1 MTPYIKTIARS
12 IRQSFGRF
20 LAILA
25 IIALGVGFMC
35 GLMQSNPS
43 FILTG
48 NTYIAERK
56 MFDFRLLSTIGFD
69 EEDIEKIAALDG
81 IVDAEGAY
89 SADVVARLSSQE
101 ETSRS
106 QVRIHSL
113 TTGVN
118 LLKVEAGRL
127 PENGNEIV
135 VDGYFF
141 ADPDE
146 VIGTQLILSGAAGQ
160 DDADYLNSDV
170 FTVVGTVRSPLYI
183 DFQRGTTD
191 VGSGQLTYF
200 AYTTG
205 DAFDME
211 YYTECYV
218 YYDTGLDAYSDE
230 YEDFAETK
238 EDELETAVAAI
249 IDERFQELMDE
260 NRADL
265 ADGIAELEDA
275 RVEASADLDDARD
288 ELSDA
293 HDELQDA
300 WEQLEGT
307 REQLEALPMVPPQ
320 YQEAYDEALAEY
332 EDGLSEYEDGR
343 IEYYEGLR
351 DFDAQMTAASMEL
364 SYMSGVLA
372 NTEDPDVYV
381 LGRNTNTG
389 YLAFDNDAGIVKG
402 LANVF
407 PIFFFALAALVCST
421 TMQRMVMDE
430 RSIIGTMRAL
440 GYTDMSIIM
449 KYSIY
454 AGSAAVIGAVAGY
467 YAGINLFPSVIWDVY
482 GMMYGFSDIM
492 LQKSVPLFIVAI
504 AVSLL
509 CSVGVA
515 VVTAADELRG
525 MPAELIRPK
534 APAAGKKIF
543 LEKMTGVWKRLR
555 FTEKVSLRNV
565 FRFKK
570 RMSMMI
576 IGIAGCSALLITGF
590 GIRDSITDVVDLQYD
605 NITTYRLDA
614 LLKDGKTEQ
623 QALDDIEDANAL
635 LGTSYRGIPVRT
647 ENVTHTSS
655 QMVRD
660 VTLFISSDP
669 SVNDALKASSDGVSM
684 PWPGDGQIAISSK
697 LAEKNDLHPGD
708 MITLGYGD
716 EGREFTLRIAY
727 VFDNYIFHYAFI
739 NEATYEDV
747 FAKAYRASDILIVND
762 VDEDSLDYDMSRELN
777 LTNDFTDVRVTAESR
792 VSFANTMEK
801 MNLIVIL
808 IIGCAAAL
816 AFIVLFNLN
825 NINISERVREIA
837 TIKVLGF
844 SQAETG
850 AYFFR
855 ENFILVFMGY
865 IVGIPLGI
873 ALHRFVID
881 KIEMDMVTFECKII
895 PISYLYSILFVILF
909 SIIVDLVM
917 RIKINRIDMAESLK
931 SAE

>member
-1 MTPYIKTIARS
+1 MTPYVKTIARS
-12 IRQSFGRF
+12 IRNSFGRF

-35 GLMQSNPS
+35 GLVQSNPS
-43 FILTG
+43 FMLTG
-48 NTYIAERK
+48 NTYIADHK
-56 MFDFRLLSTIGFD
+56 MFDFRLISTIGFD
-69 EEDIEKIAALDG
+69 EEDISKISSLEG
-81 IVDAEGAY
+81 IADAEGAY

-101 ETSRS
+101 ETLRS

-118 LLKVEAGRL
+118 LLKLESGRL
-127 PENGNEIV
+127 PESADEIV
-135 VDGYFF
+135 IDAYLFS
-141 ADPDE
+141 DPDA
-146 VIGTQLILSGAAGQ
+146 VIGEQLILSGTAGQ
-160 DDADYLNSDV
+160 DDADYLTYDV
-170 FTVVGTVRSPLYI
+170 FTVVGTVRSPVYI

-200 AYTTG
+200 AYATE

-218 YYDTGLDAYSDE
+218 YCDTGLDAYSDE
-230 YEDFAETK
+230 YDAFAEAK
-238 EDELETAVAAI
+238 EDELQGEVEEI
-249 IDERFQELMDE
+249 INARFRDLMDE
-260 NRADL
+260 SHEDLAEGIADLEEARADACDEL
-265 ADGIAELEDA
+265 NDARDELEDA
-275 RVEASADLDDARD
+275 RV
-288 ELSDA
+288 
-293 HDELQDA
+293 ELQDA
-300 WEQLEGT
+300 WEQLEDT
-307 REQLEALPMVPPQ
+307 REQLEALPMVPSQ

-332 EDGLSEYEDGR
+332 EDGYAEYQDGL

-351 DFDAQMTAASMEL
+351 DFDAQMTAANMEL

-372 NTEDPDVYV
+372 NTEDPEVYV
-381 LGRNTNTG
+381 LGRDTNTG

-407 PIFFFALAALVCST
+407 PVFFFALAALVCST

-440 GYTDMSIIM
+440 GYTDISIIM
-449 KYSIY
+449 KYAVY

-467 YAGINLFPSVIWDVY
+467 YAGINLFPFVIWDVY
-482 GMMYGFSDIM
+482 GMMYGFSDLM
-492 LQKSVPLFIVAI
+492 LQESIPLFILAI
-504 AVSLL
+504 IVSLI

-515 VVTAADELRG
+515 VVTAAGELTG

-534 APAAGKKIF
+534 APAAGKKIM
-543 LEKMTGVWKRLR
+543 LEKMMGLWKRLR

-614 LLKDGKTEQ
+614 LIKDGKSED

-635 LGTSYRGIPVRT
+635 LGTSYRGISVRA

-655 QMVRD
+655 DIVRD

-669 SVNDALKASSDGVSM
+669 SVGDALKAASEGVAM
-684 PWPGDGQIAISSK
+684 PWPGDGEIAISSK
-697 LAEKNDLHPGD
+697 LADKNDLHAGD

-739 NEATYEDV
+739 NEVTYEDV
-747 FAKAYRASDILIVND
+747 FGKAYRASDILIVNE
-762 VDEDSLDYDMSRELN
+762 VDEASLDYDMSRELN
-777 LTNDFTDVRVTAESR
+777 LTNDFSDVRVTEQSR
-792 VSFANTMEK
+792 VSFASTMDK
-801 MNLIVIL
+801 MNVIVVL
-808 IIGCAAAL
+808 LIGCAAAL

-844 SQAETG
+844 SRTETG

-865 IVGIPLGI
+865 IVGIPLGV

-881 KIEMDMVTFECKII
+881 KIEMDMVTFECKILH
-895 PISYLYSILFVILF
+895 ISYLYSILFVILF

-917 RIKINRIDMAESLK
+917 RIKIDSIDMAESLK

>member
-1 MTPYIKTIARS
+1 MTPYLKTIARS
-12 IRQSFGRF
+12 IKNSFGRF

-35 GLMQSNPS
+35 GLVQSNPS
-43 FILTG
+43 FMLTG
-48 NTYIAERK
+48 NTYIAEHK
-56 MFDFRLLSTIGFD
+56 MFDFRLISTIGFD
-69 EEDIEKIAALDG
+69 SDDIEQIAVLDG

-89 SADVVARLSSQE
+89 SADVVARLSCQE
-101 ETSRS
+101 ETQRS
-106 QVRIHSL
+106 QVRIHSM
-113 TTGVN
+113 TSGVN
-118 LLKVEAGRL
+118 LLKLESGRL
-127 PENGNEIV
+127 PENANEIV
-135 VDGYFF
+135 IDGYNF
-141 ADPDE
+141 ADPDA
-146 VIGTQLILSGAAGQ
+146 VIGSQLILSGVSGQ
-160 DDADYLNSDV
+160 DDADYLNADT
-170 FTVVGTVRSPLYI
+170 FTVVGTVRSPLYL

-191 VGSGQLTYF
+191 VGSGQLSYF
-200 AYTTG
+200 AFTTE

-211 YYTECYV
+211 YYSECYV
-218 YYDTGLDAYSDE
+218 YYDTGFDAYSDE
-230 YEDFAETK
+230 YDDFADAK
-238 EDELETAVAAI
+238 EDELESAVEAI
-249 IDERFQELMDE
+249 INDRFEDLMDE
-260 NRADL
+260 HREDLSEGIADL
-265 ADGIAELEDA
+265 NDAREEASEDLIDAAQELEDA
-275 RVEASADLDDARD
+275 RV
-288 ELSDA
+288 
-293 HDELQDA
+293 ELQDA
-300 WEQLEGT
+300 WEQLEET

-320 YQEAYDEALAEY
+320 YQEEYDEALAEY
-332 EDGLSEYEDGR
+332 EDGFAEYQDGR
-343 IEYYEGLR
+343 IEFFEGQR
-351 DFDAQMTAASMEL
+351 DFDAQMTAASMDL
-364 SYMSGVLA
+364 SYMAGVLA
-372 NTEDPDVYV
+372 NTEDPEVYV

-440 GYTDMSIIM
+440 GYSDISIIM

-467 YAGINLFPSVIWDVY
+467 YAGINIFPFVIWDVY
-482 GMMYGFSDIM
+482 GMMYGFTDLM
-492 LQKSVPLFIVAI
+492 LQKSVPLFIVALV
-504 AVSLL
+504 VSLL

-515 VVTAADELRG
+515 VITAADELRG

-534 APAAGKKIF
+534 APAAGKKIL
-543 LEKMTGVWKRLR
+543 LEKMTGLWKMLR

-590 GIRDSITDVVDLQYD
+590 GLRDSITDVVDLQYD

-614 LLKDGKTEQ
+614 LLKDGKSVE
-623 QALDDIEDANAL
+623 QALADISDANEL
-635 LGTSYRGIPVRT
+635 LGTSYTGIPIRT
-647 ENVTHTSS
+647 ENVTHTSP
-655 QMVRD
+655 QIVRD

-669 SVNDALKASSDGVSM
+669 SIQDALKTHCDGVDM
-684 PWPGDGQIAISSK
+684 PWPEDGQIAISSK
-697 LAEKNDLHPGD
+697 LADKNGLSAGD

-716 EGREFTLRIAY
+716 EGCEFTLQIAY

-739 NEATYEDV
+739 NENTYEQV
-747 FAKAYRASDILIVND
+747 FDKSFRASNILLVSD
-762 VDEDSLDYDMSRELN
+762 VDDEDSDYDMSRELN
-777 LTNDFTDVRVTAESR
+777 LTNDFTNVRVTAQSR
-792 VSFANTMEK
+792 VSFASTMEK
-801 MNLIVIL
+801 MNVIVVL
-808 IIGCAAAL
+808 LIGCAAML

-844 SQAETG
+844 SHAETG

-881 KIEMDMVTFECKII
+881 KVEMDMVTFECKIL

-909 SIIVDLVM
+909 SVIVDLVM
-917 RIKINRIDMAESLK
+917 RIKIDRIDMAESLK